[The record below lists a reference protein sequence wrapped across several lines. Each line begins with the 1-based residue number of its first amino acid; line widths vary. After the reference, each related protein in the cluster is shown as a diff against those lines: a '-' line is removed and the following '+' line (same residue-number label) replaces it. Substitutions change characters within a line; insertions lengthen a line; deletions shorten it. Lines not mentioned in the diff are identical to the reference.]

1 MPGLLMDGARSA
13 RVQALDRVLV
23 EAGRHGVRLILS
35 LANNLEAYGGKTQYV
50 RWAWEEGVGL
60 SASNDS
66 FFFDPAIRDYF
77 KVYLKVSSPSSPSLS
92 SAGLLPNN
100 SNRIELPDSLVY
112 CGGHCSSVGW
122 LANCFTSHHGRK

>member
-1 MPGLLMDGARSA
+1 VQLPPVNFSRKCRAFSEVLTNGPH
-13 RVQALDRVLV
+13 QALDRVVV

-50 RWAWEEGVGL
+50 RWAWEEGVGT

-77 KVYLKVSSPSSPSLS
+77 KVYLKVSSA
-92 SAGLLPNN
+92 SAG
-100 SNRIELPDSLVY
+100 
-112 CGGHCSSVGW
+112 SS
-122 LANCFTSHHGRK
+122 

>member
-1 MPGLLMDGARSA
+1 MQLPPLILAGNAALANDRAQ
-13 RVQALDRVLV
+13 QALDQVVV

-66 FFFDPAIRDYF
+66 FFYDPSIRDYF
-77 KVYLKVSSPSSPSLS
+77 KVYLKVSWFLVIPSINLAS
-92 SAGLLPNN
+92 SRN
-100 SNRIELPDSLVY
+100 
-112 CGGHCSSVGW
+112 
-122 LANCFTSHHGRK
+122 

>member
-1 MPGLLMDGARSA
+1 MPRLLMDGARSA

-77 KVYLKVSSPSSPSLS
+77 KVYLKVSSPSL
-92 SAGLLPNN
+92 
-100 SNRIELPDSLVY
+100 
-112 CGGHCSSVGW
+112 
-122 LANCFTSHHGRK
+122 

>member
-1 MPGLLMDGARSA
+1 M
-13 RVQALDRVLV
+13 QALDRVLV

-60 SASNDS
+60 SGSNDS

-77 KVYLKVSSPSSPSLS
+77 KVYLKVSSPSL
-92 SAGLLPNN
+92 
-100 SNRIELPDSLVY
+100 
-112 CGGHCSSVGW
+112 
-122 LANCFTSHHGRK
+122 

>member
-1 MPGLLMDGARSA
+1 
-13 RVQALDRVLV
+13 VQALDRVLV

-77 KVYLKVSSPSSPSLS
+77 KVYLKVSSPSLSLS
-92 SAGLLPNN
+92 LSAGLLPNN
-100 SNRIELPDSLVY
+100 PIELPYSLVY

-122 LANCFTSHHGRK
+122 LANCFTSHHG

>member
-1 MPGLLMDGARSA
+1 L
-13 RVQALDRVLV
+13 QALDRVLV

-77 KVYLKVSSPSSPSLS
+77 KVYLKVSSPSL
-92 SAGLLPNN
+92 
-100 SNRIELPDSLVY
+100 
-112 CGGHCSSVGW
+112 
-122 LANCFTSHHGRK
+122 